1 MTQEDRDK
9 RIAAMLSISLHVI
22 IFGLLAAG
30 GMFSFLQTHS
40 QAQPVDVTIYNEDAQ
55 DTTPTAGNGE
65 PLSNGGDGETY
76 HMPKENLPAIRES
89 YTQAVQEEREIKQVM
104 QHQGI
109 SKEQAKNVVTAK
121 KQMATATSAD
131 AKDSNTENNTV
142 SQTGPH
148 RVEGIAKEADG
159 SAEKAGNGRGGSGN
173 GPGNNPNAAPGL
185 GTSSTGN
192 AYGGDPQGSFHS
204 QGKRPATKAR
214 LISQPDVNAY
224 YPQELRKKNIT
235 GTVTVHVVI
244 TADGT
249 VSSASVSGSSGYA
262 AMDAAAV
269 HIAYQCRYEPAR
281 NEQGDAVAAERNL
294 NIPFVL
300 Q

>member
-76 HMPKENLPAIRES
+76 HMPKENLPAISES
-89 YTQAVQEEREIKQVM
+89 YTQEVQEQREIKKVM
-104 QHQGI
+104 QTQGI
-109 SKEQAKNVVTAK
+109 SEEKAKAVVAA
-121 KQMATATSAD
+121 QSD
-131 AKDSNTENNTV
+131 
-142 SQTGPH
+142 
-148 RVEGIAKEADG
+148 
-159 SAEKAGNGRGGSGN
+159 AEKSASEAVSGNHHPGDTTAGNTAAGDGPGDTE
-173 GPGNNPNAAPGL
+173 GPGNNPDAAPGL
-185 GTSSTGN
+185 GTDANGN
-192 AYGGDPQGSFHS
+192 PHGGDPNGDQHS
-204 QGKRPATKAR
+204 EGRRPATKAR

-224 YPQELRKKNIT
+224 YPQDLRQKNIT

-244 TADGT
+244 AADGT

-269 HIAYQCRYEPAR
+269 QIAYQCQYEPAR
-281 NEQGDAVAAERNL
+281 NEQGEAVAAERNL
-294 NIPFVL
+294 SIPFVL

>member
-65 PLSNGGDGETY
+65 PLSNGGDAETY

-89 YTQAVQEEREIKQVM
+89 YTQAVQEEREIKKVM

-121 KQMATATSAD
+121 KQMATATSTD
-131 AKDSNTENNTV
+131 AKDSNTDNNTA

-159 SAEKAGNGRGGSGN
+159 SAEK
-173 GPGNNPNAAPGL
+173 
-185 GTSSTGN
+185 TGN

>member
-1 MTQEDRDK
+1 M
-9 RIAAMLSISLHVI
+9 AAAISIGLHVI
-22 IFGLLAAG
+22 VFGLLAAG

-89 YTQAVQEEREIKQVM
+89 YTQEVQEQREIKKVM
-104 QHQGI
+104 QTQGI
-109 SKEQAKNVVTAK
+109 SEEKAKAIVAAK
-121 KQMATATSAD
+121 SDAEKPAAD
-131 AKDSNTENNTV
+131 AV
-142 SQTGPH
+142 SGNHHPGDTT
-148 RVEGIAKEADG
+148 
-159 SAEKAGNGRGGSGN
+159 AGNTAAGDGPGDTE
-173 GPGNNPNAAPGL
+173 GPGNNPDAAPGL
-185 GTSSTGN
+185 GTDANGN
-192 AYGGDPQGSFHS
+192 SQGGDS
-204 QGKRPATKAR
+204 QGDRHSEGRRPATKAH
-214 LISQPDVNAY
+214 LISQPDVNSY
-224 YPQELRKKNIT
+224 YPQDLRQKNIT

-244 TADGT
+244 AADGT

-269 HIAYQCRYEPAR
+269 QIAYQCQYEPAR
-281 NEQGDAVAAERNL
+281 NEQGEAVAAERNL
-294 NIPFVL
+294 SIPFVL

>member
-76 HMPKENLPAIRES
+76 HMPKENLPAISES
-89 YTQAVQEEREIKQVM
+89 YTQEVQEQREIKKVM
-104 QHQGI
+104 QTQGI
-109 SKEQAKNVVTAK
+109 SEEKAKAIVAAK
-121 KQMATATSAD
+121 SD
-131 AKDSNTENNTV
+131 AEKPAA
-142 SQTGPH
+142 G
-148 RVEGIAKEADG
+148 DG
-159 SAEKAGNGRGGSGN
+159 SSGPGGTEGS
-173 GPGNNPNAAPGL
+173 GNNPNAAPGL
-185 GTSSTGN
+185 GTDANGN
-192 AYGGDPQGSFHS
+192 PNGGDPNGDRHS
-204 QGKRPATKAR
+204 EGRRPATKAR
-214 LISQPDVNAY
+214 LISQPDVNSY
-224 YPQELRKKNIT
+224 YPQDLRQKNIT

-244 TADGT
+244 AADGT

-269 HIAYQCRYEPAR
+269 QIAYQCQYEPAR
-281 NEQGDAVAAERNL
+281 NEQGEAVAAERNL
-294 NIPFVL
+294 SIPFVL